1 MTPDGSRSLAVE
13 ALAALAA
20 GLLLGVVLVYLPLG
34 LAAAAALDRVGQW
47 QEVLGMSP
55 PLRYRVF
62 LALEEWMLPL
72 AGIALA
78 AIVVHVG
85 VRRTLRRGV
94 WFGDEPLWDAALS
107 PAATSLLALALAT
120 VWFSADARR
129 LPTLGGLAP
138 LAAAAGG
145 LALFLSLVGL
155 AVGAFRR
162 FRPARQA
169 LAVLIALLALLPLAR
184 VAADAWGGARLRA
197 LARSLQPEMEAERRR
212 RAADRRPI
220 LRGPALEEDAA
231 PRYRSLMARLAQ
243 DPPDRGV
250 LSRAVA
256 AGPGAAPSP
265 EALAQLEGRRGLVAG
280 AREAVRCAFCVWEL
294 KAYAPNEAVPS
305 LLPARSL
312 ADLLVLEGHE
322 RAHAGDGRGAT
333 ERYLDAVRLGCD
345 FGSGSLLSNL
355 VGASAAGSGVEAMGR
370 LLVSESRL
378 PLSQVAAEL
387 SVLESRLP
395 TLATA
400 LREQR
405 FQVVGALELARRPED
420 LFAAPA
426 LLPAIVPYRLLAA
439 HAAAAADRR
448 WREWEET
455 VAARGDADGPSP
467 NSGDGEGPAWN
478 PAYRLVSPTLG
489 PRIRVTADDLAARF
503 AMVRSAVTVEAA
515 LSPDRHYP
523 EPARLT
529 VLPADP
535 WAPSQPIRYEVTADR
550 TGYRVWSVG
559 MNRVDD
565 GGTPR
570 ENLDLVLE
578 RPPR

>member
-34 LAAAAALDRVGQW
+34 LAAVSALDRVGQW

-138 LAAAAGG
+138 LAAASGG

-155 AVGAFRR
+155 TVGAFRR

-169 LAVLIALLALLPLAR
+169 LALLIALLALLPLAR

-220 LRGPALEEDAA
+220 LRGPALEEDAV
-231 PRYRSLMARLAQ
+231 SE
-243 DPPDRGV
+243 RGTHAEE
-250 LSRAVA
+250 LL
-256 AGPGAAPSP
+256 PSAHP
-265 EALAQLEGRRGLVAG
+265 VQRRRRGQPQREVDEDHAEQEAG
-280 AREAVRCAFCVWEL
+280 
-294 KAYAPNEAVPS
+294 
-305 LLPARSL
+305 
-312 ADLLVLEGHE
+312 G
-322 RAHAGDGRGAT
+322 
-333 ERYLDAVRLGCD
+333 
-345 FGSGSLLSNL
+345 
-355 VGASAAGSGVEAMGR
+355 
-370 LLVSESRL
+370 ESR
-378 PLSQVAAEL
+378 Q
-387 SVLESRLP
+387 RLDG
-395 TLATA
+395 
-400 LREQR
+400 QR
-405 FQVVGALELARRPED
+405 
-420 LFAAPA
+420 
-426 LLPAIVPYRLLAA
+426 
-439 HAAAAADRR
+439 
-448 WREWEET
+448 
-455 VAARGDADGPSP
+455 
-467 NSGDGEGPAWN
+467 SG
-478 PAYRLVSPTLG
+478 T
-489 PRIRVTADDLAARF
+489 
-503 AMVRSAVTVEAA
+503 VRSHA
-515 LSPDRHYP
+515 LPFGGGR
-523 EPARLT
+523 
-529 VLPADP
+529 
-535 WAPSQPIRYEVTADR
+535 
-550 TGYRVWSVG
+550 
-559 MNRVDD
+559 NRVIL
-565 GGTPR
+565 TQA
-570 ENLDLVLE
+570 
-578 RPPR
+578 PPRPLGG